1 MIPLYAA
8 VLSEF
13 SLMSRHYVW
22 HQSEELFGQRLRHE
36 SSRGRSQCMGSRR
49 AGLGLRGGRTAPCR
63 APEASSFKSPTP
75 LIQESSELRS
85 AELRSCG
92 LGDIG
97 RLLSGPV
104 QAPCARS
111 V

>member
-1 MIPLYAA
+1 MKAGR
-8 VLSEF
+8 VRSE
-13 SLMSRHYVW
+13 
-22 HQSEELFGQRLRHE
+22 
-36 SSRGRSQCMGSRR
+36 CMVSRR
-49 AGLGLRGGRTAPCR
+49 TGLGLRGGRTAPCR
-63 APEASSFKSPTP
+63 APEASSFKPPTP

-97 RLLSGPV
+97 HWLSGPV